1 MYAEQALAAPESLA
15 IDLASIREVPVPK
28 NWAPPGSGPLPD
40 SGPPSGSGPPP
51 DRGPGVS
58 APPGPAR
65 EAASGQPGDQADA
78 GQPWPRQFAVLLA
91 EVLAGVRPLQQI
103 LPWMSKRGSIHLR
116 RVLPLFGNGH
126 RPRVLRVLTTTPSCD
141 VIEMTLIVVAGPR
154 TRALAVRLERTRGE
168 EHPGWRGKLAAPWLC
183 TDIEAA

>member
-15 IDLASIREVPVPK
+15 IELAAMRVVPVPD
-28 NWAPPGSGPLPD
+28 NWAPPGSGLSPA
-40 SGPPSGSGPPP
+40 G
-51 DRGPGVS
+51 GPGAS
-58 APPGPAR
+58 APPEPAHG
-65 EAASGQPGDQADA
+65 AASAPTGAADGAASAWPGDHADA

-103 LPWMSKRGSIHLR
+103 LPWMSKRGSIHLH

-141 VIEMTLIVVAGPR
+141 VIEMTLIVAAGPR
-154 TRALAVRLERTRGE
+154 TRALAVRLERTQAAA
-168 EHPGWRGKLAAPWLC
+168 HPVRRDKLAAPWLC